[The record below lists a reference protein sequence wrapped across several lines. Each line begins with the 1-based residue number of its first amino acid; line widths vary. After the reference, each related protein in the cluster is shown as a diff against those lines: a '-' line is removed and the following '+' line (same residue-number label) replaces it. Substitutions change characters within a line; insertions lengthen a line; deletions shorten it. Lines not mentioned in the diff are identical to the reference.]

1 MKKLMLLLMGVV
13 WFTMIAQ
20 AEQPGI
26 AIAKELNADR
36 YFKLDISGDPLSEE
50 NFNSLLKE
58 IGTAENVQFSAPFE
72 STFQG
77 EKITVLL
84 STHTAQNKNIEVQI
98 HDAYILLT
106 PIDRSKVKE
115 SRVSW
120 DTGLAYN
127 NF

>member
-1 MKKLMLLLMGVV
+1 MLLLMGAVC
-13 WFTMIAQ
+13 FTMIAQ

-36 YFKLDISGDPLSEE
+36 YFKLDISSGLFSEE

-58 IGTAENVQFSAPFE
+58 IGTAKNLQFSAPFE
-72 STFQG
+72 ITYQG

-98 HDAYILLT
+98 KSLEFLGILDFLT
-106 PIDRSKVKE
+106 IIFENK
-115 SRVSW
+115 
-120 DTGLAYN
+120 
-127 NF
+127 

>member
-1 MKKLMLLLMGVV
+1 MKKIMLLLMGAVC
-13 WFTMIAQ
+13 FTMIAQ

-36 YFKLDISGDPLSEE
+36 YFKLDISSGLFSEE

-58 IGTAENVQFSAPFE
+58 IGAAENVQFSAPFE
-72 STFQG
+72 ITYQV